1 MASTSCSAI
10 AEEILA
16 RCLAGEPA
24 PVSKV
29 FELVDNDCSGPL
41 FRILIEGLA
50 DRFEPRLCDAYA
62 DLFSAVIERV
72 IPSLTG
78 VRARYER
85 IRHAPVC
92 RIEPE
97 RVYVLSR
104 VTLGADI
111 AVTSVMLDAAKRRFP
126 RAEIYLAGSAKAAEL
141 FADDP
146 RIRHFP
152 VTYPRSGSLHQRL
165 STWTRFDQPG
175 SIVIDPD
182 SRLSQLGLL
191 PVCDEDRYFFF
202 ESRAFGGESSDN
214 LATLARRWAKE
225 IFEVDARAYMAPS
238 RVHAHGE
245 IAVSFGV
252 GENLSKRVGGG
263 IESELLRLLSQRGR
277 SVMVDRGA
285 GGEEARRV
293 NRAIA
298 ASRATNIRTWNG
310 SFAGFASIISR
321 AKFYAGYDSAGQHA
335 AAAAGTPQ
343 VTIFRGQVNERMFQR
358 WRPSGKN
365 VTVLKHL
372 DPEKLLRVIPKL
384 T

>member
-1 MASTSCSAI
+1 M
-10 AEEILA
+10 A

-24 PVSKV
+24 PLSQV
-29 FELVDNDCSGPL
+29 FELVDRDCSGPL

-72 IPSLTG
+72 IPELSGL
-78 VRARYER
+78 RARYER
-85 IRHAPVC
+85 IRRPRVC
-92 RIEPE
+92 DLEPSQ
-97 RVYVLSR
+97 VYVLSR

-111 AVTSVMLDAAKRRFP
+111 AITSVMLDAAKRRFP

-141 FADDP
+141 FAADP

-152 VTYPRSGSLHQRL
+152 VPYPRSGTLHQRL
-165 STWTRFDQPG
+165 STWTRFDRPG
-175 SIVIDPD
+175 SLVIDPD
-182 SRLSQLGLL
+182 SRLTQLGLL

-202 ESRAFGGESSDN
+202 ESRAYGGDSSVN
-214 LATLARRWAKE
+214 LTTLARRWAAE
-225 IFEVDARAYMAPS
+225 TFGTAARPYMAPE
-238 RVHAHGE
+238 RVHAHGD

-252 GENLSKRVGGG
+252 GENLAKRVGGG
-263 IESELLRLLSQRGR
+263 FETELLRLLSQRGR
-277 SVMVDRGA
+277 SVIVDRGG

-310 SFAGFASIISR
+310 SFAGFASIIAR
-321 AKFYAGYDSAGQHA
+321 AGFYAGYDSAGQHA

-343 VTIFRGQVNERMFQR
+343 VTIFRGHVNERMFQR
-358 WRPSGKN
+358 WRPTGKN
-365 VTVLKHL
+365 VKVLKHL

-384 T
+384 L

>member
-1 MASTSCSAI
+1 
-10 AEEILA
+10 LA

-263 IESELLRLLSQRGR
+263 FESELLRLLSQRGS